1 MIIISL
7 KIQQMKRTN
16 IYDCSMIEIDKHHN
30 QKGNISVVENG
41 RTIPFPVKRVYYL
54 YDVPGGESRGGH
66 AHKELYQFIVAASGS
81 FDVTVYDGEL
91 KRTFTINRPYRGLLI
106 VPGIWRELDNF
117 SSGSVCLVMASMPYS
132 IDDYINNNDQFQE
145 YKMKMAPNIL

>member
-1 MIIISL
+1 
-7 KIQQMKRTN
+7 MKRTS
-16 IYDCSMIEIDKHHN
+16 IYDCSIIEIDKHHN

-66 AHKELYQFIVAASGS
+66 AHRELHQFIVAASGS
-81 FDVTVYDGEL
+81 FDVTVYDGLL
-91 KRTFTINRPYRGLLI
+91 KRTFSINRPYRGLLI

-117 SSGSVCLVMASMPYS
+117 SSGSVCLVMASMVYS
-132 IDDYINNNDQFQE
+132 EDDYIKDDVLFRE
-145 YKMKMAPNIL
+145 YKMQLEPNIF

>member
-1 MIIISL
+1 
-7 KIQQMKRTN
+7 MKRTN

-66 AHKELYQFIVAASGS
+66 AHKKLYQFIVAASGS
-81 FDVTVYDGEL
+81 FDVTINDGEL
-91 KRTFTINRPYRGLLI
+91 KRTFTINRPYRGLLV

-117 SSGSVCLVMASMPYS
+117 SSGSVCLVMASMVYS
-132 IDDYINNNDQFQE
+132 DDDYIREFDQFRS
-145 YKMKMAPNIL
+145 YKLQLQPKMF